1 MRHKKKR
8 RAERGV
14 LSEQLVLL
22 LRDRATEHP
31 VDLLVGGVAAG
42 LRSLCGG
49 QRLVS
54 SALGT
59 ARGRRSGL
67 SGGIGSISRA
77 LDGGEV
83 SGETAYLL
91 FEIVDIGLQRLE
103 VLAAGQHGERC
114 NGSNLDNR
122 TLHNDKS
129 PYWWLSKSASPS
141 TRIECDLS
149 EGRRLLG
156 GRNCNKSARC
166 LQLKFISCR
175 SAATSSELSP
185 IRAANSL

>member
-1 MRHKKKR
+1 
-8 RAERGV
+8 
-14 LSEQLVLL
+14 
-22 LRDRATEHP
+22 
-31 VDLLVGGVAAG
+31 
-42 LRSLCGG
+42 
-49 QRLVS
+49 
-54 SALGT
+54 
-59 ARGRRSGL
+59 
-67 SGGIGSISRA
+67 
-77 LDGGEV
+77 
-83 SGETAYLL
+83 
-91 FEIVDIGLQRLE
+91 LQRLE

-156 GRNCNKSARC
+156 GRNCNKSASC

-175 SAATSSELSP
+175 PVATMEDCQLLGLLTPFDSHLADS
-185 IRAANSL
+185 RAAL